1 MCSELTGRH
10 RTALAR
16 PYLCPDIRVR
26 GSWALPA
33 NPGLIRKAAESEL
46 KSRMEE
52 KKRGIGKTGLV
63 GTENAAAC

>member
-46 KSRMEE
+46 KAEW